1 MLERITEDA
10 ELVRALQIC
19 SEGGRC
25 LECNYKERKCCY
37 ADMSKDAHNAI
48 EELISRVPKWI
59 SVKDEL
65 PTPIHPSSPDYKAY
79 LIVADGDMYI
89 ADYTYDKYFETCYSF
104 HVDGE
109 YMTGVTHWMELPEMP
124 KGE

>member
-1 MLERITEDA
+1 MIDYEKVLDDLRH
-10 ELVRALQIC
+10 
-19 SEGGRC
+19 
-25 LECNYKERKCCY
+25 ECTDSYDLHDEA
-37 ADMSKDAHNAI
+37 ADAI

-59 SVKDEL
+59 GVKEKL
-65 PTPIHPSSPDYKAY
+65 PTPIHPSSPDYKGY

-104 HVDGE
+104 YVDGE
-109 YMTGVTHWMELPEMP
+109 EMTGVTHWMKLPELP